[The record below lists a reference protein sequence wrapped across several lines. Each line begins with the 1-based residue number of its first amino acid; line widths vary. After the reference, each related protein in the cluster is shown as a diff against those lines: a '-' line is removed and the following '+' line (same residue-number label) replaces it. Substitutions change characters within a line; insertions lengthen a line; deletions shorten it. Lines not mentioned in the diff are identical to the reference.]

1 MRLLLDEHLDPAIAA
16 ALRREFR
23 GLDVQSVEDP
33 GWAGLDDAALLE
45 VLDAENSVLMTRDI
59 NSMPEHLRRRLKD
72 GLTHAGVVFVP
83 RSIKQTDRRTLIRKL
98 ARLLKERVSEDWR
111 CRIFWLAP

>member
-1 MRLLLDEHLDPAIAA
+1 MKLLLDEHLDPAIAA

-23 GLDVQSVEDP
+23 ELDVQSVEDP

-45 VLDAENSVLMTRDI
+45 VLDAENRALVTRDV

-72 GLTHAGVVFVP
+72 GLTHAGVVLVP
-83 RSIKQTDRRTLIRKL
+83 RSIKQTDRRTLIREL
-98 ARLLKERVSEDWR
+98 ARLLKERGAEDWQ
-111 CRIFWLAP
+111 CRIFWLTP